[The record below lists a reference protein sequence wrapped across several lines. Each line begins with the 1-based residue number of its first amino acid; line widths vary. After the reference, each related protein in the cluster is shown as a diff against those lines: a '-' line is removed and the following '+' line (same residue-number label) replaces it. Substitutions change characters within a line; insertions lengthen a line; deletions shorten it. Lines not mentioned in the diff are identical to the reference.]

1 MTLVQSQQTLSTI
14 MKNIVSLT
22 LTKLKDMQ
30 KHRNGEHKV
39 LLALSIQERL
49 INHQMRK
56 KLRHQLHSTAILGSR
71 VALGKGKMG
80 DRPRPHLKIRPH
92 PKNF

>member
-1 MTLVQSQQTLSTI
+1 
-14 MKNIVSLT
+14 MKNIVYLT
-22 LTKLKDMQ
+22 LTKLKDMH

-56 KLRHQLHSTAILGSR
+56 KLRHQLHSTAILGSG
-71 VALGKGKMG
+71 VVLGKSKVGNC
-80 DRPRPHLKIRPH
+80 PRPHLKIRPH
-92 PKNF
+92 PKIF